1 METLGGPAFNG
12 VGFSF
17 GLDRLLLTLG
27 DTYKFEGPN
36 LMVVVSEEDKKELFN
51 LKHEL
56 RNLGISVLSPTEGKK
71 LNGALKMADRLKVKN
86 ILFKTPEG
94 YQLKNLVTREQKA
107 IDINNTQEIAE
118 LVK

>member
-36 LMVVVSEEDKKELFN
+36 LMVVVSEEDKKELFKEIIIN
-51 LKHEL
+51 YLIKQ
-56 RNLGISVLSPTEGKK
+56 IT
-71 LNGALKMADRLKVKN
+71 MKN
-86 ILFKTPEG
+86 
-94 YQLKNLVTREQKA
+94 
-107 IDINNTQEIAE
+107 
-118 LVK
+118 